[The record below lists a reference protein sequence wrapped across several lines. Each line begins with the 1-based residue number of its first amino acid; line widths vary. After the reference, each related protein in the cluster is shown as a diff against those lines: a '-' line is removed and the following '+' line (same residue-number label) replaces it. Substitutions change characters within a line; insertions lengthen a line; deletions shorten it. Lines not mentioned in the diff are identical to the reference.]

1 MSRNSKLF
9 ALILLISVSGTTY
22 GQNYYFRNFSAEDGL
37 PSNTVTCAIQ
47 DSRGFMWFGTKDG
60 ICRYDGAVFRL
71 FGDEEAQEGMNGMT
85 QALCEDGNG
94 MIWFSTSKAFG
105 LYNPFTGE
113 VTTCMSG
120 TGARS
125 SLLCD
130 ANSAVWFLNND
141 GTVLRFPQGD
151 PARREEIECSFQ
163 PFVACMDANGTL
175 WCTSRDGHLYRYD
188 VRNGFEKHFPF
199 GENSGEK
206 IRHLASYD
214 NNNIVFSTDNSRIY
228 SYDVSSGRCECII
241 PGFPES
247 ASVNCIKAHGKGELW
262 IGCLQGLYIYRKGEA
277 LTGPIKDD
285 HVTSIQNTNITSL
298 CTDRDRNM
306 WICTYHGG
314 ISLWHNRRHHVSQF
328 IQLNGGNSLKGK
340 LVRAICGDGNSD
352 IWVGTEDGHLN
363 LFKPGTRT
371 VKDVHKAFGLK
382 EELNYHC
389 FLNEGG
395 RMWVATFNDGVYLLD
410 KDKVRIIRHYDF
422 SGSSCICIRKTSD
435 GSIYA
440 GTSAGMFRYDRVSDN
455 FVRYGQI
462 PEVWIHDIFEDSEG
476 TVWIGSFGTGIY
488 YKDRNSTSFVNVKSG
503 TDGLECNFIL
513 NFFED
518 NSGRM
523 WIATEGGG
531 VCHTRVKGQKV
542 FSHVDRKDGM
552 PSNISCA
559 IVQDRKGMLWIS
571 TTKGLVEFDP
581 ETERIRHIYHDSNN
595 IVGDNFCYGA
605 SFVSGDGQIHLGTT
619 KGLVKI
625 NPEFLAV
632 RNESKPV
639 YIVDVRAGVKGRI
652 SSLHEE
658 GKSTMM
664 SENIK
669 VKSRDISYLS
679 ISFASPDFSD
689 IPTAPEYEYS
699 LMSRKRET
707 RALTRDHTV
716 VFSDLRPGHYSFTLR
731 LAGTDD
737 PASSRTITIDILPPA
752 WQSPWALAAYTILAL
767 AFLAYGIMQARKKNE
782 RERQHEMYKMEAAKQ
797 KEIADAKIGFFTN
810 ITHEIRTP
818 LSLIKMPIEKII
830 AEKEYTEA
838 SKEDIMT
845 IQANTNRLLNLTN
858 QLLDIRMIE
867 KKEFVINPSK
877 FELTAFIKNLAK
889 RFSPGIRERH
899 LSYTEH
905 LGDAD
910 IEVCTDAE
918 FLEKIVCNL
927 LSNAVKYGKSNISIT
942 LRHDRDN
949 ICIIVNS
956 DGEIIQESEAEQI
969 FKPFYQ
975 IKTVNSYLVGSN
987 GTGLGLPYARQL
999 ANALG
1004 GRLYLDTS
1012 NREVNSFIHSGYPRS
1027 FGPAFQR
1034 GEGRR
1039 GRIPRRQGDNT
1050 GSRKPL
1056 DTRGGGLR
1064 RHERL
1069 SVPAAGEG
1077 IHRIVGQQRR
1087 GGSQYHTEQQGGSGH
1102 KRHNDACDGWMR
1114 ALQLHKGEHRIQPH
1128 TDNTAHRSGWRRNP
1142 HRDPRHR
1149 SRRLH
1154 RKAILN
1160 GPATCQHS
1168 QLVQE
1173 QGDSIQPICKFPAFA
1188 LQQHSGQQ
1196 HRQGLYGQAARRC
1209 YEQHRRPEPGHR
1221 ETGEDNGDKQVHTL
1235 QEGKGQ
1241 HGRQHKR
1248 IHKDMPSEEGCGD
1261 ALYPEIQ
1268 NQRGRLSDRL
1278 LIPFVFRHEFP
1289 ETVPPV
1295 TFHLRQEHKGQLNRA
1310 LRNGVIAAASPGM
1323 AAQYPAQRK
1332 PEALQGTVFAECLQ
1346 RILAAGGRKTAG
1358 RRFQRRYAQ
1367 LIEFYQQYERSHKY
1381 ATQSHIIHGNV
1392 CQSCPAPYLWH

>member
-1 MSRNSKLF
+1 MKLF

-60 ICRYDGAVFRL
+60 ICRYDGAVFKL
-71 FGDEEAQEGMNGMT
+71 YGDEEAQEGMNGMT

-163 PFVACMDANGTL
+163 PFIACMDANGTL
-175 WCTSRDGHLYRYD
+175 WCTSRDGQLYRYD

-228 SYDVSSGRCECII
+228 SYDVSNGRCECII
-241 PGFPES
+241 PEFPES

-262 IGCLQGLYIYRKGEA
+262 IGCLQGLYIYKKGEA

-314 ISLWHNRRHHVSQF
+314 ISLWHNRRHHISQF

-389 FLNEGG
+389 FLNEGS

-488 YKDRNSTSFVNVKSG
+488 YKDRNSTSFVNVKAG

-518 NSGRM
+518 SSGRM

-581 ETERIRHIYHDSNN
+581 EAEHIRHIYHDSNN

-658 GKSTMM
+658 GKSTMV

-689 IPTAPEYEYS
+689 ISTAPEYEYS

-731 LAGTDD
+731 LAGADD

-767 AFLAYGIMQARKKNE
+767 ALLAYGIMQARKKNE

-905 LGDAD
+905 LGDAG

-927 LSNAVKYGKSNISIT
+927 LSNAVKYGKSSISIT

-1012 NREVNSFIHSGYPRS
+1012 NREVNSFVLDIPAVSGQPSKEEKAVVEESRDDREIIQEAGNHWILVVEDSADMNDYLCRQLEKEYTVLS
-1027 FGPAFQR
+1027 ASN
-1034 GEGRR
+1034 GEEAVNIIQNNKVDLVISDIMMPVMDGCELCNYIK
-1039 GRIPRRQGDNT
+1039 GNIEYSHIPIILLTAAVGVETRIETLDIGADGYIEKPFSMDLLRANIANLFKNKEIAYNQFANSPLSHFNSTVVNNIDKDFMDKLHDAVMSNIADQNLDIEKLVKIMVTSKSTLYRKVKANT
-1050 GSRKPL
+1050 GVNINEYIRIC
-1056 DTRGGGLR
+1056 
-1064 RHERL
+1064 RL
-1069 SVPAAGEG
+1069 KKAAEMLSTQKY
-1077 IHRIVGQQRR
+1077 RINEVAYLTGF
-1087 GGSQYHTEQQGGSGH
+1087 SSPSYF
-1102 KRHNDACDGWMR
+1102 
-1114 ALQLHKGEHRIQPH
+1114 
-1128 TDNTAHRSGWRRNP
+1128 
-1142 HRDPRHR
+1142 
-1149 SRRLH
+1149 
-1154 RKAILN
+1154 
-1160 GPATCQHS
+1160 ATSFQ
-1168 QLVQE
+1168 
-1173 QGDSIQPICKFPAFA
+1173 
-1188 LQQHSGQQ
+1188 
-1196 HRQGLYGQAARRC
+1196 
-1209 YEQHRRPEPGHR
+1209 
-1221 ETGEDNGDKQVHTL
+1221 KQFH
-1235 QEGKGQ
+1235 QS
-1241 HGRQHKR
+1241 
-1248 IHKDMPSEEGCGD
+1248 PST
-1261 ALYPEIQ
+1261 
-1268 NQRGRLSDRL
+1268 
-1278 LIPFVFRHEFP
+1278 FVKNIK
-1289 ETVPPV
+1289 V
-1295 TFHLRQEHKGQLNRA
+1295 N
-1310 LRNGVIAAASPGM
+1310 
-1323 AAQYPAQRK
+1323 
-1332 PEALQGTVFAECLQ
+1332 
-1346 RILAAGGRKTAG
+1346 
-1358 RRFQRRYAQ
+1358 
-1367 LIEFYQQYERSHKY
+1367 
-1381 ATQSHIIHGNV
+1381 
-1392 CQSCPAPYLWH
+1392 